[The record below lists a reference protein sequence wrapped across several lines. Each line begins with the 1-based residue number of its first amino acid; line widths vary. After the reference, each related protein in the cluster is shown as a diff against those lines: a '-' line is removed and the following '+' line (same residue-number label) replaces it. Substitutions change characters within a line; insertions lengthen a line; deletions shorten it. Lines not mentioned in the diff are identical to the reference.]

1 MISLF
6 LYYWILTVLFTS
18 WIQSFVSCIFCRC
31 LLPLC
36 GLSSGSSNGV
46 LHEAE
51 ALTLMKSTWPL
62 FLLRIVCLVAYLRY
76 LCIAQGRAF
85 FQLFYSFKFYVRC
98 VTCGWGSPFLVWFL
112 PMDVHFSSTICWKDC
127 PFSIDLPLHLYAKSI
142 DHIFV
147 CVYNWTICSSID
159 LFVYLS
165 PILQCLD
172 KYIFTVNQV
181 VWVLQLY
188 SFFPKLVWLF

>member
-1 MISLF
+1 MSWAHQASGYTALRSEKTQIGNWLSTRRLQNA
-6 LYYWILTVLFTS
+6 VLSDTF
-18 WIQSFVSCIFCRC
+18 
-31 LLPLC
+31 
-36 GLSSGSSNGV
+36 
-46 LHEAE
+46 
-51 ALTLMKSTWPL
+51 
-62 FLLRIVCLVAYLRY
+62 LRIVCLVAYLRY